1 MAGFQGKWT
10 DLPKGTVAVL
20 GVPLDENSSFLR
32 GPALAPALIRKAL
45 NSESANMSTELGV
58 DLETSG
64 GWAEIGDLSLS
75 TGHDAMDQIE
85 AAVAELVGS
94 GMKVLSLGGDHSVS
108 YPIIRAHA
116 KAYKSLNVLH
126 LDAHPDT
133 YNEFGGSKFSH
144 ACPFARIMEEG
155 LGVRLVQIGIR
166 TLNPHQRE
174 QAIRFGLT
182 AVEMKDWP
190 PAKMPELSAPL
201 YVSLDMDVF
210 DPAFA
215 PAVSHHEP
223 GGLSAREVFRIL
235 HGLPAPIVGADIVEL
250 NPTRDQNG
258 VTAMLAGKLC
268 KELIGLMLA
277 SPGSALQKR

>member
-1 MAGFQGKWT
+1 MASFQERWK
-10 DLPKGTVAVL
+10 DLPKGTVAVI

-45 NSESANMSTELGV
+45 HSESTNMSTELGV
-58 DLETSG
+58 DLGASG
-64 GWAEIGDLSLS
+64 GWAEVGDLSLS
-75 TGHDAMDQIE
+75 TGHDAIEQIE
-85 AAVAELVGS
+85 AEAAELIGA

-133 YNEFGGSKFSH
+133 YDEFEGSKFSH

-174 QAIRFGLT
+174 QAKRFGLT

-190 PAKMPELSAPL
+190 PETMPRLDAPL

-215 PAVSHHEP
+215 PGISHHEP
-223 GGLSAREVFRIL
+223 GGMSARDVLRII
-235 HGLPAPIVGADIVEL
+235 HGLPAPIVGADIVEF

-258 VTAMLAGKLC
+258 VTAMLAAKLC
-268 KELIGLMLA
+268 KELVGQMLA
-277 SPGSALQKR
+277 APP

>member
-1 MAGFQGKWT
+1 MAGFQEKWM

-20 GVPLDENSSFLR
+20 GVPVDENSSFLR
-32 GPALAPALIRKAL
+32 GSALAPAQIRKAL
-45 NSESANMSTELGV
+45 HSDSANLSTELGV
-58 DLETSG
+58 DLGSSG

-75 TGHDAMDQIE
+75 TGRDAMDQIE
-85 AAVAELVGS
+85 AAVAELIGA
-94 GMKVLSLGGDHSVS
+94 GMRVLSLGGDHSVS

-133 YNEFGGSKFSH
+133 YDEFGGSKISH
-144 ACPFARIMEEG
+144 ACPFARVMEEG

-166 TLNPHQRE
+166 TLNPHQSE
-174 QAIRFGLT
+174 QAKRFGLT

-190 PAKMPELSAPL
+190 PAVMPRLDAPL
-201 YVSLDMDVF
+201 YVSIDMDVF

-215 PAVSHHEP
+215 PGISHHEP
-223 GGLSAREVFRIL
+223 GGMSTRDVLRLI
-235 HGLPAPIVGADIVEL
+235 HGLPTPVVGADIVEF

-258 VTAMLAGKLC
+258 VTAMLAAKLC
-268 KELIGLMLA
+268 KELLGQMLA
-277 SPGSALQKR
+277 PPVRPSQKP